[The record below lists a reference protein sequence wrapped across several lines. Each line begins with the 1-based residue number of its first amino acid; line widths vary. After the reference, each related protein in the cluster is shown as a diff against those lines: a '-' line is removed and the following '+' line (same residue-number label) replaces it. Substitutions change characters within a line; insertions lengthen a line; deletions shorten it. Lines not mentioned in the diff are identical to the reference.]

1 LSEIAIFAWQ
11 GVTRGKSEVKEN
23 RERER
28 EKESAEGF

>member
-11 GVTRGKSEVKEN
+11 GVMRGKGVVKGN

-28 EKESAEGF
+28 EREIAE